1 MEEECPTPYDL
12 YSVFQYP
19 WMGFNLFAA
28 IWLFSVLCRTVLNK
42 YAPRRIRQ
50 AFHALDEDK
59 KRNTITYVI
68 LLVGTTVSLISQ
80 VYGGMD
86 ILFRYQDTTS
96 PERIEW
102 AVFSVQCIFVLYVWE
117 LIYRLQIGVPL
128 LAHHICCISLCQLV
142 SASFVDTHDVKYLR
156 FAILLGFQAT
166 TEQLSFVALLL
177 FRLNYCLQYQS
188 VLFFGAAAMSLV
200 LKTVVTIAALE
211 YYTRAFEFDADVM
224 VGWDYFW
231 AIMVVPIIAV
241 LFTAQVFAC
250 NVLYGLGCR
259 CRDSFQDG
267 MQPILKR
274 VHLDASTSRPK
285 EASKEALSAVPSSAD
300 APPESAVRTES
311 AESLVEDGRSPPPPD
326 LFHQVVAIVGDGS
339 LVPVRMATVPEQFR
353 LYGLY
358 MRVTKGKLCE
368 NDVARPRRWDVA
380 AQQKYKAWKKAD
392 SLTEAEA
399 MAAYIALAEELEGAP
414 VTEAIQNASQR
425 LQV

>member
-1 MEEECPTPYDL
+1 MEITENVCYLTWVHSNPTTSQSTMLRETTDL
-12 YSVFQYP
+12 LIYKINLSRWISIHELFQQTPVAVAGAVFKCDTSPRPSKMRSVTP
-19 WMGFNLFAA
+19 
-28 IWLFSVLCRTVLNK
+28 V
-42 YAPRRIRQ
+42 
-50 AFHALDEDK
+50 
-59 KRNTITYVI
+59 
-68 LLVGTTVSLISQ
+68 LVGTTVSLISQ

-86 ILFRYQDTTS
+86 ILFRYQETTS

-102 AVFSVQCIFVLYVWE
+102 AVFSLQCIFVLYVWE
-117 LIYRLQIGVPL
+117 LIYRLQIGLPL

-142 SASFVDTHDVKYLR
+142 SASFVDTHDVEYLR

-188 VLFFGAAAMSLV
+188 VLLFGAAAMSLV

-231 AIMVVPIIAV
+231 AAMLVPIIVV

-274 VHLDASTSRPK
+274 VHLDASTSCPK
-285 EASKEALSAVPSSAD
+285 EASKEALPTVPSSAD
-300 APPESAVRTES
+300 APPESVVGTES
-311 AESLVEDGRSPPPPD
+311 AESLMEDGRSPPPPD
-326 LFHQVVAIVGDGS
+326 LFHQVVAIVGDSS

-358 MRVTKGKLCE
+358 AGH
-368 NDVARPRRWDVA
+368 
-380 AQQKYKAWKKAD
+380 QGQ
-392 SLTEAEA
+392 
-399 MAAYIALAEELEGAP
+399 AL
-414 VTEAIQNASQR
+414 
-425 LQV
+425 

>member
-1 MEEECPTPYDL
+1 MSAMEEECPTPYDL

-200 LKTVVTIAALE
+200 LKTAMMGT
-211 YYTRAFEFDADVM
+211 TM
-224 VGWDYFW
+224 
-231 AIMVVPIIAV
+231 M
-241 LFTAQVFAC
+241 AQ
-250 NVLYGLGCR
+250 
-259 CRDSFQDG
+259 
-267 MQPILKR
+267 K
-274 VHLDASTSRPK
+274 
-285 EASKEALSAVPSSAD
+285 
-300 APPESAVRTES
+300 
-311 AESLVEDGRSPPPPD
+311 
-326 LFHQVVAIVGDGS
+326 
-339 LVPVRMATVPEQFR
+339 
-353 LYGLY
+353 
-358 MRVTKGKLCE
+358 
-368 NDVARPRRWDVA
+368 
-380 AQQKYKAWKKAD
+380 
-392 SLTEAEA
+392 
-399 MAAYIALAEELEGAP
+399 
-414 VTEAIQNASQR
+414 
-425 LQV
+425 